1 MPAITLDLQEG
12 FAGEAVEVRLD
23 GALVWRGEVRTD
35 WSIGLAERVEVEV
48 SPKGGTVGVAVPSRP
63 ASIDLVLGPG
73 EAPVLGVSL
82 IGGGLVALGVG
93 IANLATRELA
103 LVPLIWAHAVLPG
116 LIALAWLVSPSRAR
130 VPAAEPTRS

>member
-1 MPAITLDLQEG
+1 LPAITLDLQEG

-82 IGGGLVALGVG
+82 IGGGLV
-93 IANLATRELA
+93 
-103 LVPLIWAHAVLPG
+103 
-116 LIALAWLVSPSRAR
+116 SR
-130 VPAAEPTRS
+130 RSDAPFRYF